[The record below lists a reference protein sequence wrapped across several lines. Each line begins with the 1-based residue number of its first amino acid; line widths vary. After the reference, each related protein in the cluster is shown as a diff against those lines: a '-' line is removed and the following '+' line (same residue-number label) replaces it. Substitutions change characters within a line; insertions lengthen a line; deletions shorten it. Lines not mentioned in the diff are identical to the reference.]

1 MATANRAIALCAVVQ
16 IASLIVVGTVSDG
29 FARHVLQTAPI
40 WLAMTAAVN
49 DSRWAKW
56 AALPVFLFWIGIAI
70 LIWLFLLGIARIA
83 SGHYSDIEIAM
94 TVIFAAAGA
103 IGSAA
108 ALSKRS
114 GTPAW
119 MALLIFVSVA
129 AAQVGVMAASLRY
142 PISQDTTLISWLR
155 GL

>member
-1 MATANRAIALCAVVQ
+1 MTANRVIALCAFVQ
-16 IASLIVVGTVSDG
+16 IVSLIVVGTVSGG
-29 FARHVLQTAPI
+29 FARHVLQTAPTWI
-40 WLAMTAAVN
+40 AMTAAPN

-56 AALPVFLFWIGIAI
+56 AALPVFIFWIGIAI
-70 LIWLFLLGIARIA
+70 LIWLFLLGIARIL

-94 TVIFAAAGA
+94 TIVFAAIGA

-108 ALSKRS
+108 ALRKRS
-114 GTPAW
+114 GTSAW

-129 AAQVGVMAASLRY
+129 AVQVGVMAASLRY
-142 PISQDTTLISWLR
+142 PISQDATLVSWLR